1 MQKFEKL
8 TAVAAPIDE
17 KNIDTD
23 QLVPA
28 RFLMKSRA
36 DGYAQYLFYDRR
48 FDAEGKERA
57 DFILNQAPYRAAKIL
72 VSDANLG
79 SGSSREHAVW
89 VLMDSGI
96 RVVIAPSF
104 GPIFFVN
111 SLKNG
116 LLPLKI
122 DDEVAAELRRQ
133 LRHAPGSEITVDLER
148 QEVTAPDGARHSFDI
163 APAHRHRLLEGLDD
177 IDLTLA
183 HADKI
188 AEFEKRHAAACG
200 WLFDKTAL

>member
-1 MQKFEKL
+1 MQRFEKL
-8 TAVAAPIDE
+8 MALAAPLDE
-17 KNIDTD
+17 KHIDTD

-36 DGYAQYLFYDRR
+36 GGYAQYLFYDRR
-48 FDAEGKERA
+48 FAAEGEEKA
-57 DFILNQAPYRAAKIL
+57 DFILNQAPFRTAKLI
-72 VSDANLG
+72 VSDANFG

-89 VLMDSGI
+89 VLMEYGI
-96 RVVIAPSF
+96 RAVIAPSF

-116 LLPLKI
+116 LLPLVI
-122 DDEVAAELRRQ
+122 DAEIAAHLRRQ
-133 LRHAPGSEITVDLER
+133 LHAAPGGEIAIDLER
-148 QEVTAPDGARHSFDI
+148 QEVTGPDGARHSFDI

-188 AEFEKRHAAACG
+188 TEFEKRHAAAYS
-200 WLFDKTAL
+200 WLF

>member
-1 MQKFEKL
+1 MQAFDKL

-23 QLVPA
+23 QLIPA

-36 DGYAQYLFYDRR
+36 DGYARYLFHDRR
-48 FDAEGKERA
+48 FDSGGNERT
-57 DFILNQAPYRAAKIL
+57 DFILNQAPFRSAQII
-72 VSDANLG
+72 VGDANFG

-89 VLMDSGI
+89 VLMEYGI
-96 RVVIAPSF
+96 RAVIAPSF

-116 LLPLKI
+116 LLPLVI
-122 DDEVAAELRRQ
+122 DGGIAARLRGQ
-133 LRHAPGSEITVDLER
+133 LNATPGGEIAIDLEC
-148 QEVTAPDGARHSFDI
+148 QKVTGPDGAIYQFDI
-163 APAHRHRLLEGLDD
+163 ASAHRHRLLEGLDD

-183 HADKI
+183 HEDEI
-188 AEFEKRHAAACG
+188 SEFEKRHEAAYG
-200 WLFDKTAL
+200 WLF